1 MFRTIVVASLLVAT
15 PAMAEDLLPAVRRHV
30 VQLGSDTAP
39 EANAAEAALLK
50 MGPAILETLKS
61 PAIKPFEEGVPA
73 IKHRLSRIRKQ
84 LESQHSEDAAA
95 ATSITIDANKM
106 PISQLLAAL
115 SKQSGNAII
124 DHRRAFGQVVTDREV
139 SVKFDKTP
147 FWQALDQALDAA
159 GMTVYDFAGQ
169 RQIAVVDRDES
180 ELARS
185 VGASYS
191 GPFRFEA
198 ASLIASRQLR
208 RKSGTLQVTLN
219 IAWEP
224 RLTPIALSQKLSLIE
239 ATTPDGKPLKVKQP
253 DAELEVPVGPGK
265 TTTQLLIPLELP
277 SRKVSQIAS
286 LRGTLHALL
295 PGKMAKFRF
304 DKLAKARRVE
314 KREGEVRVML
324 DQVRRNRQ
332 VWEVH
337 VLVAFEKANEA
348 LQSHRGWIFQNR
360 AYLLDAKGN
369 TVKHIGFET
378 TRQTANEVG
387 LAYFFAAEGGLDGYN
402 FVYETPAVL
411 IKKPVRF
418 ELKNLPLP

>member
-1 MFRTIVVASLLVAT
+1 MTQSERIVMFRTIVVASLLVAT

-159 GMTVYDFAGQ
+159 PEFVMAHILKAYLYAVATEPEATAEAKTIAIHVTALKMNDRERSLLKALHDLLANNWTAALVTLDHHNMRFPTDLLDLQVGILTDFFRPNRAG
-169 RQIAVVDRDES
+169 
-180 ELARS
+180 
-185 VGASYS
+185 
-191 GPFRFEA
+191 F
-198 ASLIASRQLR
+198 ASLVGGSTWVFHRFR
-208 RKSGTLQVTLN
+208 
-219 IAWEP
+219 
-224 RLTPIALSQKLSLIE
+224 SLCIW
-239 ATTPDGKPLKVKQP
+239 
-253 DAELEVPVGPGK
+253 
-265 TTTQLLIPLELP
+265 
-277 SRKVSQIAS
+277 
-286 LRGTLHALL
+286 
-295 PGKMAKFRF
+295 
-304 DKLAKARRVE
+304 ARR
-314 KREGEVRVML
+314 M
-324 DQVRRNRQ
+324 RR
-332 VWEVH
+332 
-337 VLVAFEKANEA
+337 L
-348 LQSHRGWIFQNR
+348 R
-360 AYLLDAKGN
+360 A
-369 TVKHIGFET
+369 
-378 TRQTANEVG
+378 
-387 LAYFFAAEGGLDGYN
+387 GGSWR
-402 FVYETPAVL
+402 P
-411 IKKPVRF
+411 
-418 ELKNLPLP
+418 